1 MNREKTLVKNTAIL
15 TVGKICTQMISF
27 FLLPLYTALLSTE
40 EYGTVDLLNTLVSLM
55 LPIVTF
61 QIEQAVFRRLI
72 DNREKDEEIKK
83 IVSTTVC
90 TILVQIIIYVV
101 LFLLISPFINNDYKY
116 FLLTNVMACIFS
128 SIMLQ
133 ISRGLGDNKNYAIGS
148 FITASST
155 VILNV
160 IFIVICRFGAYG
172 MLMASL
178 SGNILCSLY
187 IFLVKKI
194 YKYISIK
201 KWDKQLLKTMW
212 KYSLPL
218 IPNAISWWIFNSS
231 DRIIVTYFLGI
242 GQNGILSASYKFSN
256 LYITIYNIFNMT
268 WTESAS
274 LHINDKDASDFV
286 SSTMNVVLKLFTA
299 ICFGIIGFMPF
310 VFPIMI
316 NEKFSDS
323 YYQIPILMLA
333 TLFNVMVGLLS
344 VIYIAKKNTK
354 AVAKTSIMAA
364 IINLIVNLG
373 LIKFIGLYAASISTL
388 VSYFAMAIYRY
399 VDVQKYIK
407 IKIDKKFLIVA
418 FIMMPILLISYYI
431 NNLYLNIVM
440 VLIVCLYALI
450 TNLKTLNIVLD
461 FIKKKLHLNK
471 LKENA

>member
-1 MNREKTLVKNTAIL
+1 MSREKTLVKNTAII

-72 DNREKDEEIKK
+72 DKRDNNDEIKK
-83 IVSTTVC
+83 VISTTIFTVFS
-90 TILVQIIIYVV
+90 QIIIYVL
-101 LFLLISPFINNDYKY
+101 LFFIISPFINNDYKF

-148 FITASST
+148 FITAAST

-160 IFIVICRFGAYG
+160 IFIVGFRFGAYG

-178 SGNILCSLY
+178 SGNILCGIY
-187 IFLVKKI
+187 IFIVKKI
-194 YKYISIK
+194 YNYISIK

-212 KYSLPL
+212 RYSLPL

-231 DRIIVTYFLGI
+231 DRMIVTYFLGI

-274 LHINDKDASDFV
+274 LHINDKDAGDFL
-286 SSTMNVVLKLFTA
+286 SNTMNVVLRLFTA
-299 ICFGIIGFMPF
+299 ICFGIIAFMPF

-316 NEKFSDS
+316 NEKFSES

-364 IINLIVNLG
+364 IINLFVNLS
-373 LIKFIGLYAASISTL
+373 LIKFVGLYAASISTL
-388 VSYFAMAIYRY
+388 VSYLAMSIYRY
-399 VDVQKYIK
+399 FDVQKYVK
-407 IKIDKKFLIVA
+407 IRIDKKFLIVA

-431 NNLYLNIVM
+431 NNLCLNIIM

-450 TNLKTLNIVLD
+450 TNLKTLNIMLD
-461 FIKKKLHLNK
+461 FVKRKFHLNK
-471 LKENA
+471 LKGNA